1 MISKVNKYQKINAT
15 IRKLEQ
21 TVDDFESSVNEFI
34 FGANFENQT
43 NEEYNP
49 YQLLGINANST
60 IHQAKTAFRIL
71 VLKYHP
77 DRNSKHGNNAKI
89 KKIIDAY
96 REVSKRQSEK
106 HLKTEAYYK

>member
-1 MISKVNKYQKINAT
+1 MIIKANKYQKINAT

-21 TVDDFESSVNEFI
+21 TVDDFESSVNGFI

-43 NEEYNP
+43 NDECNP

-77 DRNSKHGNNAKI
+77 DRNSKHGNNAKM

-96 REVSKRQSEK
+96 REVSKRQNKK